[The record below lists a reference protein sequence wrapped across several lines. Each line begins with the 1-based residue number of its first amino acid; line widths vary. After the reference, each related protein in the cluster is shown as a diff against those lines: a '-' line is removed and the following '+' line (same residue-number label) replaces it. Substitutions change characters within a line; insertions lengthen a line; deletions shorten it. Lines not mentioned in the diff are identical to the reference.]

1 MKVTSIENEVQQS
14 RKHRSDPLSD
24 IRSVGLTKPVGYLP
38 LSTIKRLGGNMKTLS
53 AEAKRKGFIVQ
64 LYREGEAPIVSGAL
78 FVASPVA
85 LTKLL
90 EKNKDTVAAFGWSS
104 NPETFLEEI
113 ATRQATPKTKLFDIV
128 ADAFADYENQNR
140 TNISENTGKV

>member
-1 MKVTSIENEVQQS
+1 MRQ
-14 RKHRSDPLSD
+14 PD
-24 IRSVGLTKPVGYLP
+24 ILNDVRNVGPAKPVGYLP
-38 LSTIKRLGGNMKTLS
+38 LSTIRAYGGNIRTLAS
-53 AEAKRKGFIVQ
+53 EAKRKDFIVR
-64 LYREGEAPIVSGAL
+64 LFCEGEAPIVSGAL

-90 EKNKDTVAAFGWSS
+90 KKHKDTVAAFGWSS

-113 ATRQATPKTKLFDIV
+113 ATRQATPKTKLYDVV

-140 TNISENTGKV
+140 TDIFANTE